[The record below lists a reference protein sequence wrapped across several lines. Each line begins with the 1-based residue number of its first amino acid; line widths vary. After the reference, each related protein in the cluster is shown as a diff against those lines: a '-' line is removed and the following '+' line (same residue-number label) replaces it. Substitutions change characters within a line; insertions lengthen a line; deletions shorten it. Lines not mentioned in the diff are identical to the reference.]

1 MNSSD
6 LGRGGMCV
14 ICCLLPVLIC
24 FQHRKVY
31 SVSFPLKSPKQH
43 YLWKK
48 DLPRPKLKKPLRILF
63 ILMTYPYEKHG
74 KVWSLHGRCG
84 RDAANE
90 QIVGYAIN
98 WLQRYNTLFFVDKQA
113 WRVRW
118 RKRRK
123 NPRPAVKVRFCF
135 CYSGGRSSNFV
146 EFHIG
151 KCQFKDK
158 GSVEVNFAVHVCSK
172 CDSLVYVYSNFW
184 EEKCV

>member
-31 SVSFPLKSPKQH
+31 RQNSIFCIFSTEI
-43 YLWKK
+43 
-48 DLPRPKLKKPLRILF
+48 PKLERKYERK
-63 ILMTYPYEKHG
+63 TYPVPNIRNLFEYFSSWWRTLTKSMVKCG
-74 KVWSLHGRCG
+74 LYNRRCG

-123 NPRPAVKVRFCF
+123 NPRPAVKVRFF
-135 CYSGGRSSNFV
+135 FVIVEGALLILWNFV
-146 EFHIG
+146 LENVNLRI
-151 KCQFKDK
+151 K
-158 GSVEVNFAVHVCSK
+158 GAWRLILPFMFVVNVI
-172 CDSLVYVYSNFW
+172 L
-184 EEKCV
+184 

>member
-14 ICCLLPVLIC
+14 ICCQLPVLIC
-24 FQHRKVY
+24 FQHRKFY
-31 SVSFPLKSPKQH
+31 RQNSIFCIFSTEIPKVER
-43 YLWKK
+43 KCERK
-48 DLPRPKLKKPLRILF
+48 
-63 ILMTYPYEKHG
+63 TYPVPNIRNLFEYFSSWWRTLTKSMVKFG
-74 KVWSLHGRCG
+74 LYNRRCG

-123 NPRPAVKVRFCF
+123 NPRPAVKVRFF
-135 CYSGGRSSNFV
+135 FVIVEGALLILWNFV
-146 EFHIG
+146 LENVNLRI
-151 KCQFKDK
+151 K
-158 GSVEVNFAVHVCSK
+158 GTRRLILPFMFVVNVI
-172 CDSLVYVYSNFW
+172 L
-184 EEKCV
+184 

>member
-1 MNSSD
+1 
-6 LGRGGMCV
+6 MCY
-14 ICCLLPVLIC
+14 LLPVARSYLFSTPQGLQTELHLLYLFHWNPQSSITC
-24 FQHRKVY
+24 ERKTSPGPNLRNLFEY
-31 SVSFPLKSPKQH
+31 FSSWWRTLTKSMVKCGL
-43 YLWKK
+43 YN
-48 DLPRPKLKKPLRILF
+48 R
-63 ILMTYPYEKHG
+63 
-74 KVWSLHGRCG
+74 RCG

-123 NPRPAVKVRFCF
+123 NPRPAVKVRFFF

-146 EFHIG
+146 EFRLG

-158 GSVEVNFAVHVCSK
+158 GNAEVNFAVHVCSK